1 MASTEFDIKT
11 ASRLYYG
18 GYYDRLVEAREALE
32 LLFGEM
38 EYELLNKNGRNPIEY
53 IKARIKTPASMEE
66 KLARLNKDGLRLG
79 AQDLFDGCG
88 TRLVCTFID
97 DCYTIKSWLA
107 ARPDLILVAEKDYI
121 RHPKPSGYRSYHL
134 QVRVRTDIGQWI
146 NAEIQ
151 IRTISMDCWATL
163 EHHLRYKKHL
173 LNESMMASEL
183 KRCADELA
191 STDINLMIIRDR
203 IVYDKEDDSD
213 ETLTGR

>member
-1 MASTEFDIKT
+1 MASTEFNIKT

-107 ARPDLILVAEKDYI
+107 ARRALILVAEKDYI
-121 RHPKPSGYRSYHL
+121 RHPKPSGYRSYPCRSGCARKSANGSMRKFKS
-134 QVRVRTDIGQWI
+134 VPFQWTAGPPWNI
-146 NAEIQ
+146 I
-151 IRTISMDCWATL
+151 CAT
-163 EHHLRYKKHL
+163 K
-173 LNESMMASEL
+173 
-183 KRCADELA
+183 
-191 STDINLMIIRDR
+191 ST
-203 IVYDKEDDSD
+203 S
-213 ETLTGR
+213 

>member
-1 MASTEFDIKT
+1 M
-11 ASRLYYG
+11 
-18 GYYDRLVEAREALE
+18 
-32 LLFGEM
+32 
-38 EYELLNKNGRNPIEY
+38 
-53 IKARIKTPASMEE
+53 
-66 KLARLNKDGLRLG
+66 
-79 AQDLFDGCG
+79 
-88 TRLVCTFID
+88 
-97 DCYTIKSWLA
+97 
-107 ARPDLILVAEKDYI
+107 
-121 RHPKPSGYRSYHL
+121 
-134 QVRVRTDIGQWI
+134 RTDIGQWI

>member
-1 MASTEFDIKT
+1 MAAQEFNIKT

-18 GYYDRLVEAREALE
+18 GYYDRLVEAKESLE

-38 EYELLNKNGRNPIEY
+38 EYDLLNKKGRNPIEY

-66 KLARLNKDGLRLG
+66 KLARLNKGGLRLG

-97 DCYTIKSWLA
+97 DCYTIKDWLA
-107 ARPDLILVAEKDYI
+107 TRPDLLFVAEKDYI
-121 RHPKPSGYRSYHL
+121 RHPKASGYRSYHL
-134 QVRVRTDIGQWI
+134 QVRVRTDVGQWV

-151 IRTISMDCWATL
+151 IRTIAMDCWATL

-183 KRCADELA
+183 QRCADELA

-203 IVYDKEDDSD
+203 IVYDKEEARD
-213 ETLTGR
+213 ENTPG